1 MVPAEYGNF
10 FLGSAGAAAALI
22 GLLFVVVAI
31 DPKRTIGADAPIARR
46 AIAGSAFTALLN
58 AFFVSLGSLLP
69 GYNLGGFALVM
80 SLIGLLNSSTLV
92 LRIVK
97 QRGSGALLVQRA
109 LLLLASFIIYGLE
122 CANGIGLINNG
133 NDHRYV
139 YTIGILLITI
149 YGVALSRAWELLGA
163 DESGLRGLIDVL
175 REPRPRSESSPNKAS
190 PPTP

>member
-1 MVPAEYGNF
+1 MVPAEYSNF

-46 AIAGSAFTALLN
+46 AIAGSAFTALLD

-80 SLIGLLNSSTLV
+80 SLVGLLNTFTLV
-92 LRIVK
+92 VRMVR
-97 QRGSGALLVQRA
+97 QRDNVAVLVQRVS
-109 LLLLASFIIYGLE
+109 LVLASFIIYGLE
-122 CANGIGLINNG
+122 CSNGLGLINNG

-139 YTIGILLITI
+139 FTLSILIITI

-175 REPRPRSESSPNKAS
+175 REPRPPKNAPSDVPSSS
-190 PPTP
+190 I